1 MSTLENASSMLGI
14 ANQQQTARQTGSV
27 PRTTANTQRNGGN
40 EKDMDGGSDGC
51 GRPSNGIARCGG

>member
-1 MSTLENASSMLGI
+1 MLGI